1 MSKETSEIKT
11 YYGNCHCGSFKFNI
25 QIPELKTIKE
35 CNCSM
40 CHKKSHKWVFPA
52 SQFTIEK
59 GEGSLQVYKP
69 AMCELT
75 QKVWKHLCQWPT
87 IHLIAY
93 SFVLHVDLPSWEWDT
108 ARPLYQIL
116 QSMYVPLP
124 WIPACTDCYIQARTL
139 RDVDIWTLESQPW
152 VLSPPDIF
160 PSNSQSYR
168 FDGVS
173 LELPYFHPKFTG
185 SEPTPEIEGF
195 KLYTGACHCGAVTL
209 AVKARPFPIKGQPA
223 PEVSEYIQEC
233 KCSICIRVYPAFA
246 NAVPIPIHIDL
257 IQTNTSQNGTTFIY
271 PHRSQV
277 SIYNASENLV
287 TYMFGRK
294 LQKHMFCR
302 TCGISVCIEKTFP
315 PKEVA
320 VLWPDAKQEIW
331 PMILPINLRILDCVE
346 WDRIDVKR
354 SDAAVNLGP
363 KYVVD

>member
-11 YYGNCHCGSFKFNI
+11 YHGNCHCGSFKFNI
-25 QIPELKTIKE
+25 QIPGLKIINE
-35 CNCSM
+35 CNCNM

-52 SQFTIEK
+52 IQFTIEK

-75 QKVWKHLCQWPT
+75 QKFCPT
-87 IHLIAY
+87 CGSTVMGVRYGASSIRDIA
-93 SFVLHVDLPSWEWDT
+93 
-108 ARPLYQIL
+108 IN
-116 QSMYVPLP
+116 
-124 WIPACTDCYIQARTL
+124 ARTL
-139 RDVDIWTLESQPW
+139 RNVDIWTLESQ
-152 VLSPPDIF
+152 S
-160 PSNSQSYR
+160 
-168 FDGVS
+168 FDSRS

-185 SEPTPEIEGF
+185 SEPTPEIEGL

-209 AVKARPFPIKGQPA
+209 AVKAKPFPIKGQPV

-233 KCSICIRVYPAFA
+233 KCSICIR
-246 NAVPIPIHIDL
+246 
-257 IQTNTSQNGTTFIY
+257 NGTTFIY
-271 PHRSQV
+271 PHLSQV
-277 SIYNASENLV
+277 SIYNAPENLV

-302 TCGISVCIEKTFP
+302 TCGISVCIEKTSP

-346 WDRIDVKR
+346 WD
-354 SDAAVNLGP
+354 
-363 KYVVD
+363 